1 MPNITFSDRDLD
13 KVKHRQGVYGQL
25 NKPIMNIESVEVA
38 FKKYAKAHGCK
49 IAMLDTEWKRF
60 QKILYQTIRSEK

>member
-1 MPNITFSDRDLD
+1 MPNITFDKKDIDR
-13 KVKHRQGVYGQL
+13 VKSRQGVYGQL
-25 NKPIMNIESVEVA
+25 NRPIMNIEYVEVA

-60 QKILYQTIRSEK
+60 QKILNQTLRSE